1 VWLLV
6 LGVLLPAARASL
18 VENDQH
24 ADTVVDRF
32 QRSVMAVLPPGS
44 VLVAPPGVF
53 GQAARYWAQIEGLR
67 PDVRLPE
74 GVGRAQVPA
83 GAPLFTTIPTRA
95 GRVLPGMARARLS
108 QRLWFVPVLLG
119 GRHDLVLY
127 RADDTPPVFST
138 PVPAAARIERQ
149 LGGATLVGAAL
160 GALGTEPVPRLA
172 LRTWW
177 RVGRD
182 GVPVVSTRVG
192 DVTVE
197 AHELGFGNVGRAALE
212 AGLTPDDVIM
222 EDAQVVLP
230 STLPPGRHAV
240 QVGVAYFTAAGVR
253 MAWAEVG
260 HVEVD

>member
-1 VWLLV
+1 
-6 LGVLLPAARASL
+6 
-18 VENDQH
+18 
-24 ADTVVDRF
+24 
-32 QRSVMAVLPPGS
+32 
-44 VLVAPPGVF
+44 
-53 GQAARYWAQIEGLR
+53 
-67 PDVRLPE
+67 
-74 GVGRAQVPA
+74 
-83 GAPLFTTIPTRA
+83 
-95 GRVLPGMARARLS
+95 MARARLS

-212 AGLTPDDVIM
+212 ADLPPDGAIM
-222 EDAQVVLP
+222 EDVQVALP
-230 STLPPGRHAV
+230 STLPPGRHTV
-240 QVGVAYFTAAGVR
+240 QVGAAHFTTTGVR
-253 MAWAEVG
+253 MVWAEVG
-260 HVEVD
+260 HVEID